1 MTGINFF
8 CFMYGQLKIGDLIDG
23 ILFEKW
29 HQTCFLGCLLNSLNI
44 TSNYFHAFLYHQKG
58 NVVFIFLNQ
67 NRKYKILFQT
77 LILYRKLET
86 RISCLISFFSDKNN
100 LSKFCVF
107 YNDQSFQLSPALI
120 DTTGS
125 FFTWNLYSLLKLN
138 CFNVFSYSQVIN
150 ITLSYFQIINR
161 HNQLFMLSFF

>member
-1 MTGINFF
+1 MCDVRTLSLSDEHRRYHFKSV
-8 CFMYGQLKIGDLIDG
+8 QDG
-23 ILFEKW
+23 KT
-29 HQTCFLGCLLNSLNI
+29 HSLLNSLNI
-44 TSNYFHAFLYHQKG
+44 ISNYFHAFLYHQKG